1 MASSLNSLC
10 ANSIPGNKSATEFA
24 SEINEKNDEETE
36 TLSFADELKQG
47 QTENSENDIVVVGI
61 IGGIV
66 AVAIIG
72 GIILKLKKN

>member
-1 MASSLNSLC
+1 M
-10 ANSIPGNKSATEFA
+10 I
-24 SEINEKNDEETE
+24 IKNDEDTV